1 MGFLFEIRKMIT
13 KQEVT
18 NKLDAL
24 LAYSVEQKPDF
35 ESYYNSLMQPC
46 YDAVNAYFSAS
57 RDNFKKPTEEY
68 IFQAYCDINNRNQ
81 VWEKPVDYNFPTNY
95 PTGYNDFRDCF
106 YSFNDILN
114 ITNETFFN
122 AWIEDV
128 PETET
133 MSDSTDPVPQP
144 VPIANPYLT
153 AWTADITEAPTK
165 ELNKINACVEWLKT
179 CSDGKIL
186 IDLLEDQGTLV
197 ESMEQQEIAN
207 VIYKSRHVLEV
218 LNERNISV
226 YVPTYMG
233 LD

>member
-1 MGFLFEIRKMIT
+1 MIT
-13 KQEVT
+13 KQEVI

-35 ESYYNSLMQPC
+35 ESYYETLMKPC

-68 IFQAYCDINNRNQ
+68 IFQAYCDINQRNQ
-81 VWEKPVDYNFPTNY
+81 VWEKPVEYNFPTNY

-106 YSFNDILN
+106 YSFSDIL
-114 ITNETFFN
+114 TCSNETFFN
-122 AWIEDV
+122 AWLEEA
-128 PETET
+128 PE
-133 MSDSTDPVPQP
+133 STDPTVTPTP
-144 VPIANPYLT
+144 VPIDNPYIT

-165 ELNKINACVEWLKT
+165 ELAQINACVEWLKN
-179 CSDGKIL
+179 SGDGKIL
-186 IDLLEDQGTLV
+186 LDLLENQGTLV
-197 ESMEQQEIAN
+197 KSMEQQEIASI
-207 VIYKSRHVLEV
+207 IYKSRHVLEV